1 MALLCKGHNKV
12 RVVQI
17 DYCKPIPGHI
27 HETYKESLKQTSWSY
42 IIRGDGEQLIASE
55 VSGTAAAGLAANRM
69 RGRELKEK
77 TTILPTYLYFITF
90 PVLYARPYI
99 IN

>member
-1 MALLCKGHNKV
+1 M
-12 RVVQI
+12 
-17 DYCKPIPGHI
+17 
-27 HETYKESLKQTSWSY
+27 
-42 IIRGDGEQLIASE
+42 IRGDGEQRMASE
-55 VSGTAAAGLAANRM
+55 LSGTAAAGLAASRM

-77 TTILPTYLYFITF
+77 TTALPTYLYFITF